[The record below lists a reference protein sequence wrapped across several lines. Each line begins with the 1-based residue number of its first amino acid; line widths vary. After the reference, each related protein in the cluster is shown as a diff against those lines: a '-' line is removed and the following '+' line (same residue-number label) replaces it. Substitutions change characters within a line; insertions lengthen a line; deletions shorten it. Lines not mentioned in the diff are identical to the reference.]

1 MPALVAVLLAAALL
15 FGPYL
20 LIRWAAVG
28 SIRAI
33 DLAVAPPLSIA
44 LLAWIGLGLS
54 LADVPFSPLW
64 VTLGLV
70 TPAVLLWAVR
80 IRLRRRDP
88 SARLEPGWQ
97 RPQSTEVVSLAVACG
112 LAISMWASS
121 QRWVSGIPQY
131 WDGIWHGYLVGT
143 IMRRGL
149 ASPFELTPL
158 DPFLDRP
165 TDVYPYGF
173 HLVAALV
180 GEHCAAAAGITST
193 QIAGAVLVA
202 TVVTLAATREV
213 YRRHRVALLVAPAAS
228 VLISWWQVR
237 NAGIPSYNLGMA
249 MVPGVFAA
257 ILYARRT
264 GWSHGRTILAGVA
277 IAALW
282 LVQPATVFSLFVVL
296 VPYALARLWHRPAGE
311 RRISWRRIRPVIQL
325 GLVAA
330 LVVLPWL
337 LAITAKVS
345 ATLDTA
351 RIQTMGLLESA
362 LRALLLSDPE
372 QTTNWVIS
380 VGVVL
385 ALVLAVAG
393 RLPRWL
399 AGAWLFAAL
408 LYVVAAGAESQQ
420 LRQALTGV
428 WFTDWYRL
436 GNILA
441 FVGALLLAGLVA
453 LSVSRARGNARP
465 ATIAVLCVAGL
476 GAAVQAIPVIRD
488 QTVEL
493 TAPVLVT
500 STELDAG
507 HWVAE
512 HAQPGERVLNQWS
525 DGSPWGYAQYGTPV
539 AVPYSTALWRMPD
552 RAYAIEH
559 LGELGSNPRLD
570 KSMLALRIR
579 WVIVDPTK
587 LLKTSAVAPK
597 VPVGSP
603 FARVAFQ
610 SGQTTVYRIEL
621 EALARAKPGR

>member
-1 MPALVAVLLAAALL
+1 LPALVAVLLAAALL

-180 GEHCAAAAGITST
+180 GEHFSAAAGINAT

-202 TVVTLAATREV
+202 TVGTLAATREV
-213 YRRHRVALLVAPAAS
+213 YGRDRVALLVAPAAS

-325 GLVAA
+325 EIG
-330 LVVLPWL
+330 
-337 LAITAKVS
+337 
-345 ATLDTA
+345 
-351 RIQTMGLLESA
+351 
-362 LRALLLSDPE
+362 RAL
-372 QTTNWVIS
+372 
-380 VGVVL
+380 
-385 ALVLAVAG
+385 G
-393 RLPRWL
+393 R
-399 AGAWLFAAL
+399 G
-408 LYVVAAGAESQQ
+408 
-420 LRQALTGV
+420 
-428 WFTDWYRL
+428 
-436 GNILA
+436 
-441 FVGALLLAGLVA
+441 
-453 LSVSRARGNARP
+453 
-465 ATIAVLCVAGL
+465 
-476 GAAVQAIPVIRD
+476 
-488 QTVEL
+488 
-493 TAPVLVT
+493 
-500 STELDAG
+500 
-507 HWVAE
+507 
-512 HAQPGERVLNQWS
+512 RV
-525 DGSPWGYAQYGTPV
+525 
-539 AVPYSTALWRMPD
+539 
-552 RAYAIEH
+552 
-559 LGELGSNPRLD
+559 
-570 KSMLALRIR
+570 
-579 WVIVDPTK
+579 
-587 LLKTSAVAPK
+587 
-597 VPVGSP
+597 
-603 FARVAFQ
+603 
-610 SGQTTVYRIEL
+610 
-621 EALARAKPGR
+621 